1 MEQQKSRKGI
11 IIALA
16 ALVAVLV
23 IALAVYFVTR
33 PATVAGAKTVTVEVV
48 HKDGTA
54 KEFQLHTDKEYL
66 GDALVEGKVVED
78 NQGDYGL
85 FILTAD
91 GETVNEANQEWW
103 NVLKDGEALTVG
115 ASAQP
120 IADGEHYE
128 LVFTVGYD
136 F

>member
-1 MEQQKSRKGI
+1 MEQKKSKKGI

-16 ALVAVLV
+16 ALVVVLVAVLA
-23 IALAVYFVTR
+23 IYFTTR
-33 PATVAGAKTVTVEVV
+33 TATLEGAKTITVEVI
-48 HKDGTA
+48 HKDGST
-54 KEFQLHTDKEYL
+54 KEFALKTDEEYL

-78 NQGDYGL
+78 NQGDLGL
-85 FILTAD
+85 YILTAD
-91 GETVNEANQEWW
+91 GETVNEVNQEWW
-103 NVLKDGEALTVG
+103 NLTKDGEALTVG
-115 ASAQP
+115 ASTQP